1 MGDSRRANMTTHN
14 ITSKIRAGRRISLNS
29 VGIALIIGCALWIT
43 VAYLSNIP
51 HMIAASLADYI
62 GLMAQ

>member
-1 MGDSRRANMTTHN
+1 MTTQSIAN
-14 ITSKIRAGRRISLNS
+14 RIRAGHRISLS
-29 VGIALIIGCALWIT
+29 PVGIVLIIGCALWIT